1 MLKKIKKMFLTLII
15 RLRDGGITALVVIIL
30 VILIGWG
37 SAKLLNKDDCYIEEV
52 CEDAKPYGLTAQEV
66 AAAIDFLKARRDNM
80 KDIISNNRCG

>member
-1 MLKKIKKMFLTLII
+1 MFLTLII

-52 CEDAKPYGLTAQEV
+52 CEDIIIEQLGLPDGV
-66 AAAIDFLKARRDNM
+66 F
-80 KDIISNNRCG
+80 DITPSSPEK